1 MKIKILL
8 LTFFAAL
15 LSISI
20 NAQENTTTKE
30 KVTDP
35 CENNITDSTP
45 VSLKLKTGENIV
57 ITKQSTKPIN
67 VSQSKE
73 AQNRKMYDCPDIFE
87 KPVVEKEP
95 PMEIKQPEVETKI
108 EITPPKKEPFFLPDP
123 VFFRINKYVI
133 DASEW
138 AKIELAVN
146 YMKEHPNATVVVTG
160 YADKKTGNT
169 AINLRLS
176 EQRSNAVAK
185 AMEEKYG
192 IEAHRITINW
202 KGDGMQPF
210 KLENDKNRAVLF
222 LINP

>member
-1 MKIKILL
+1 MKIKFLL
-8 LTFFAAL
+8 ITFFAL
-15 LSISI
+15 FISFSI
-20 NAQENTTTKE
+20 NAQEKKSPKE
-30 KVTDP
+30 VRELLKSD
-35 CENNITDSTP
+35 IRP
-45 VSLKLKTGENIV
+45 VSLTLNNGKEIV
-57 ITKQSTKPIN
+57 IEKQSMQPID
-67 VSQSKE
+67 VSSSNQ
-73 AQNRKMYDCPDIFE
+73 AQHRKSFDCPDIFE

-95 PMEIKQPEVETKI
+95 APEVAQPKLEPKPEIKQPEKA
-108 EITPPKKEPFFLPDP
+108 PFFLPDP
-123 VFFRINKYVI
+123 VFFRINKSVI

-146 YMKEHPNATVVVTG
+146 YLKEHPTATVVATG

-192 IEAHRITINW
+192 IEAHRITVNW
-202 KGDGMQPF
+202 KGDGLQPF
-210 KLENDKNRAVLF
+210 QLDNDKNRAVLF